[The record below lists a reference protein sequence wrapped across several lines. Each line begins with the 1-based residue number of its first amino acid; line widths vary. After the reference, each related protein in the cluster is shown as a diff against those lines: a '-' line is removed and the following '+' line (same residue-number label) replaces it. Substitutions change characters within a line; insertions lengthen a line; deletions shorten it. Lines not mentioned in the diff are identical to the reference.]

1 MKPAPTRRLHMGCG
15 ESLLG
20 LLPSRP
26 EVKRLPVLP
35 SKPLMKRGEGD
46 RCQRGKRK

>member
-20 LLPSRP
+20 LLPSQP
-26 EVKRLPVLP
+26 VVKRLPELP
-35 SKPLMKRGEGD
+35 LNPLMKRGEGD
-46 RCQRGKRK
+46 HCQRGKRK